1 MWLTNS
7 RFMTWQYPG
16 VVSVRLQSYL
26 VEGHQLQG
34 TTACLLLLSSE
45 NTQLMLHS
53 LGRGHRAQNLSLLCV
68 KALKNLSCRASHPWK
83 CETSGKKLLLTVLFT
98 RQKKQV
104 SWGQLCHMQKDGF
117 ASQREISYSPKE
129 AREDNDVFFKLVR
142 HKKPFC
148 MQSDQF
154 LLSNGILF
162 LLIN

>member
-1 MWLTNS
+1 MWLTSS

-34 TTACLLLLSSE
+34 TTACLLLHSSE

-98 RQKKQV
+98 RQKNQV
-104 SWGQLCHMQKDGF
+104 SWGQLQANEDRTKQSFLSYVERWLCFPERNIIFPKR
-117 ASQREISYSPKE
+117 SQGG
-129 AREDNDVFFKLVR
+129 
-142 HKKPFC
+142 
-148 MQSDQF
+148 Q
-154 LLSNGILF
+154 
-162 LLIN
+162 